1 MKKIILLSVFMLFS
15 TTLFS
20 QEISNSKKDKIEKL
34 LKMTNSI
41 DVGVQIVNKMID
53 IYKKNYTGIEEK
65 FWDDFSKEIKS
76 ANMLDIILPIY
87 DKYFTE
93 EDIDAIIAFYSTP
106 SGKKMITNLPNI
118 TEDSMLAGQKLGRD
132 ISDKIIN
139 KLKKEGYI
147 TE

>member
-53 IYKKNYTGIEEK
+53 IYKKNYTGVEQK
-65 FWDDFSKEIKS
+65 FWDDFSKEVKTT
-76 ANMLDIILPIY
+76 NMLEIILPIY

-118 TEDSMLAGQKLGRD
+118 TQDSMLAGQKLGRE
-132 ISDKIIN
+132 IGDKIIN
-139 KLKKEGYI
+139 KLKNEGYI

>member
-53 IYKKNYTGIEEK
+53 IYKKNYTGVEQK
-65 FWDDFSKEIKS
+65 FWDDFSKEVKTT
-76 ANMLDIILPIY
+76 NMLEIILPIY

-118 TEDSMLAGQKLGRD
+118 TQDSMLAGQKLGRD

-139 KLKKEGYI
+139 KLKNEGYI

>member
-20 QEISNSKKDKIEKL
+20 QEILNSKKDKIEKL
-34 LKMTNSI
+34 LKMTGSV
-41 DVGVQIVNKMID
+41 DVGVQIVNTMID
-53 IYKKNYTGIEEK
+53 MYKKNYTSVEQK
-65 FWDDFSKEIKS
+65 FWDDFSKEVKTT
-76 ANMLDIILPIY
+76 NMLEIILPIY

-93 EDIDAIIAFYSTP
+93 EDIDVLIAFYSTP

-118 TEDSMLAGQKLGRD
+118 TQDSMLAGQKLGRD

-139 KLKKEGYI
+139 KLKNEGYI